1 MASLYINYAYMHCT
15 SELVRKT
22 FSTILGGDYIETI
35 HQKVKKYNHGKPHLT
50 FQICFKEN
58 TPGLQ
63 EIIDRI
69 YLETFI
75 QVAYEMSWDWLTHK
89 YVDRYWKVY
98 NYAPHKLNFKAHI
111 MERVTSNACPELFPV
126 SFVNEHE
133 SASEPI
139 KHDILFRKGRLY
151 YNTDSDSDTE
161 WDELQASLDKF
172 DTTEPVRTQTP
183 PRVNTEEMETEEVMY
198 KRLDEARRMEYQEQK
213 RQKHEC
219 LYNSLGVD

>member
-1 MASLYINYAYMHCT
+1 MTSLYISYAYMHCT
-15 SELVRKT
+15 PELVLKT
-22 FSTILGGDYIETI
+22 FSTILGGNYIETI
-35 HQKVKKYNHGKPHLT
+35 HNKVKKHNHGKPYLT

-75 QVAYEMSWDWLTHK
+75 QVAYEMSWDWLLHK

-98 NYAPHKLNFKAHI
+98 IYAPHKPNFKAHI

-133 SASEPI
+133 NASEPI
-139 KHDILFRKGRLY
+139 KPCKY
-151 YNTDSDSDTE
+151 YTDSDSDTE

-172 DTTEPVRTQTP
+172 DSVRTQTP
-183 PRVNTEEMETEEVMY
+183 PRVTEEETEEVMY

-219 LYNSLGVD
+219 LYSSLGVD